1 MSAVA
6 LFSHIEQQLNA
17 LRAKALQ
24 ELEQKVRKVSGN
36 TCLPHDLASLCLPS
50 CSHTAVHPV
59 S

>member
-24 ELEQKVRKVSGN
+24 ELERKVCATSVYCAG
-36 TCLPHDLASLCLPS
+36 LIS
-50 CSHTAVHPV
+50 
-59 S
+59 